1 MILEMNNI
9 KKVVVFSKVFF
20 KNNYEVVFLFLYS
33 FFIISFNLADVNL
46 IGDEAIYSQVAR
58 ESLYRGS
65 VIDLYWGGGLWFEK
79 PPLLIWLTMLSFYI
93 FGISE
98 VAAHIFPIIFSVV
111 GVMLVYFLTKKLF
124 ISRIAGFIAGFMLV
138 SAPPYIWFSRM
149 NMMDVPLGVCV
160 GIATYSIWRII
171 KGDEK
176 WFYLVG
182 IFVGLGVMIKGIIG
196 FLPIII
202 FVSFALFKKRLKVF
216 KSVYFLHS
224 IFLAMFIILP
234 WHIIMTIRH
243 GYIFWDSYFGYHVL
257 GRFTNDISGQVNSGY
272 NIFYYVFAF
281 LEKIGVWEIIF
292 LVLIILFFLISF
304 NNLKKYKS
312 EFSFLFI
319 WSALIFLLFSF
330 SNTRYLH
337 YILPIF
343 FPLACFMGGAF
354 YIIFKKKTFFIVFP
368 SSLVLLNFFGSF
380 YIKKSGSGELHVII
394 PSLLKSFEY
403 INLYLFSFIV
413 IIYFLFFSAI
423 YKRNKILAG
432 KIAIAVIL
440 LMSAIFP
447 DIPKQNNWVKSIA
460 NKISLT
466 NDEKP
471 VNLYVERGYNFPVY
485 SILFYLPS
493 GSRFIIVDK
502 EKIIFDQNENV
513 SSFCYLRED
522 YIDEK
527 LNNKIIKL
535 ENGII
540 IPCRFIK

>member
-1 MILEMNNI
+1 MDKI
-9 KKVVVFSKVFF
+9 KKMIQFSKSYF
-20 KNNYEVVFLFLYS
+20 KNNYEIIFLFLYS

-58 ESLYRGS
+58 ESLNKDS
-65 VIDLYWGGGLWFEK
+65 LVNLYWGNGLWFEK
-79 PPLLIWLTMLSFYI
+79 PPLMIWLTMLSFYL

-98 VAAHIFPIIFSVV
+98 MSAHIFPIIFSIA
-111 GVMLVYFLTKKLF
+111 GVMLVYFLTRKLF
-124 ISRIAGFIAGFMLV
+124 ISRMAGFIAGFMLV

-149 NMMDVPLGVCV
+149 NMMDIPLGVCM
-160 GIATYSIWRII
+160 GIATYSIWKII
-171 KGDEK
+171 KGNEK
-176 WFYLVG
+176 WFHLFG
-182 IFVGLGVMIKGIIG
+182 IFIGLGVMIKGVIG
-196 FLPIII
+196 FLPIITL
-202 FVSFALFKKRLKVF
+202 VLFALFEKKLKIF

-224 IFLAMFIILP
+224 IFLATFIILP

-243 GYIFWDSYFGYHVL
+243 GNIFWDSYFGYHIL
-257 GRFTNDISGQVNSGY
+257 GRFTNDISGQVNSGD

-292 LVLIILFFLISF
+292 LVLIILFFFTSF
-304 NNLKKYKS
+304 KNLKKYKS
-312 EFSFLFI
+312 EFLLLFI

-330 SNTRYLH
+330 SNTKYLH
-337 YILPIF
+337 YILPMF
-343 FPLACFMGGAF
+343 FPLACFMGGTL
-354 YIIFKKKTFFIVFP
+354 YIIFKKKTFLIVFP

-380 YIKKSGSGELHVII
+380 YIKKSGLGELHIII

-413 IIYFLFFSAI
+413 IIYFLFFSTI

-447 DIPKQNNWVKSIA
+447 AIPEQNNWVKFVA

-466 NDEKP
+466 NNKKP
-471 VNLYVERGYNFPVY
+471 VNLYIERGYNFPVY

-502 EKIIFDQNENV
+502 EKIVFDRNENA
-513 SSFCYLRED
+513 SSFCYLRKD
-522 YIDEK
+522 YMDER
-527 LNNKIIKL
+527 LNNKIIRL

-540 IPCRFIK
+540 IPCKSIK